1 MYWAHCRVF
10 NCFSLHILLLTLI
23 NTNIQHKIYQK
34 YQLCKYEYIQICKD
48 TNTQIPV
55 HPAHS
60 LCVMTGVPA
69 GVKDHNPVRS
79 DQVHAKASRS
89 RGHKEEFHLVVKQ
102 GISQP
107 SFWFFCVF
115 ISIWSGEVN
124 FLVFFFK
131 YSKPLGWCWIRW
143 WAALVP
149 SREWIRRDGSKSD
162 PLATRPA
169 KGSGCFGFLNVHSIK
184 ILSCFNIFWD
194 SRTNNLYICNKCWE
208 KMWEIFIY

>member
-1 MYWAHCRVF
+1 
-10 NCFSLHILLLTLI
+10 
-23 NTNIQHKIYQK
+23 
-34 YQLCKYEYIQICKD
+34 
-48 TNTQIPV
+48 
-55 HPAHS
+55 
-60 LCVMTGVPA
+60 MTGVPA

-79 DQVHAKASRS
+79 DQVHTKASRS

-169 KGSGCFGFLNVHSIK
+169 KDLVALVFIELRSCHVLTYSGIPG
-184 ILSCFNIFWD
+184 
-194 SRTNNLYICNKCWE
+194 RTT
-208 KMWEIFIY
+208 FIYVTSVGKKCEKYSSIYNVLNLFIYVGFTPLNIS